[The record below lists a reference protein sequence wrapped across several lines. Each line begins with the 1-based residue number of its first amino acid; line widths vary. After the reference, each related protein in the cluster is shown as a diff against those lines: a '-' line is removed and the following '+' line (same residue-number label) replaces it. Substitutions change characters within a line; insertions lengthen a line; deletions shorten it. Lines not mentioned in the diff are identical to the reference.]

1 MIVKLSMNN
10 YENFKLPADDEEK
23 PYKWVSPDNAKVIDE
38 EMVFKVAMT
47 RDFKSMT
54 ELSLIAEKINFL
66 NFGNSVLTKT
76 NHLVK
81 LDLSYN

>member
-1 MIVKLSMNN
+1 
-10 YENFKLPADDEEK
+10 
-23 PYKWVSPDNAKVIDE
+23 VSPDNASVIDE

-47 RDFKSMT
+47 RDFKSLT
-54 ELSLIAEKINFL
+54 ELSLIAEKVNYI

-76 NHLVK
+76 NHLIK

>member
-1 MIVKLSMNN
+1 MN
-10 YENFKLPADDEEK
+10 YSENFKRTASEDEEK
-23 PYKWVSPDNAKVIDE
+23 PIKWVSPDNAKVIDE
-38 EMVFKVAMT
+38 ELVFKVAMT
-47 RDFKSMT
+47 RDFKSLT

-76 NHLVK
+76 NHLVR

>member
-1 MIVKLSMNN
+1 MNN
-10 YENFKLPADDEEK
+10 SDNFKRPAAEDEEK
-23 PYKWVSPDNAKVIDE
+23 PIKWVSPDNAKVIDE

-47 RDFKSMT
+47 RDFKSLT
-54 ELSLIAEKINFL
+54 ELSLIAEKVNFL

-76 NHLVK
+76 NYLVK